1 MTYLLDTNI
10 CINFLKGNRKL
21 IQKVQSLNPN
31 EITLCSI
38 VKAELFYGA
47 MRSND
52 PTRTNA
58 IQQVFVR
65 QFSSLPFDDRAASYH
80 GQIRAQLARYGQ
92 LIGPYDLQ
100 IAAIAL
106 AHQMVLVTNN
116 TREFERVSGLNL
128 EDWS

>member
-1 MTYLLDTNI
+1 MKYLLDTNI
-10 CINFLKGNRKL
+10 CINFLKGNRNL
-21 IQKVQSLNPN
+21 IQKVQSFSPD

-47 MRSND
+47 MRSNN

-58 IQQVFVR
+58 IQQAFVR
-65 QFSSLPFDDRAASYH
+65 QFCSLSFDDRAATYH
-80 GQIRAQLARYGQ
+80 GQIRAQLAIQGQ

-106 AHQMVLVTNN
+106 VHQIVLVTNN
-116 TREFERVSGLNL
+116 TREFARVPSLSL
-128 EDWS
+128 EDWT